1 MNTSVLKQIA
11 QVRLFF
17 SRLCLNG
24 QSYDNSKYLIIYL
37 NAKEFYLTFLI
48 WNYFMECISDVTL
61 LFEVFIT
68 ALPLEVKFKHQ
79 KNKK

>member
-1 MNTSVLKQIA
+1 M
-11 QVRLFF
+11 FF

-24 QSYDNSKYLIIYL
+24 QSYDNYKYLMIYL

-48 WNYFMECISDVTL
+48 WNYFMKCISDLTL

-68 ALPLEVKFKHQ
+68 ALPFEVKFKHQ
-79 KNKK
+79 KKTKKTEITKKKNERK